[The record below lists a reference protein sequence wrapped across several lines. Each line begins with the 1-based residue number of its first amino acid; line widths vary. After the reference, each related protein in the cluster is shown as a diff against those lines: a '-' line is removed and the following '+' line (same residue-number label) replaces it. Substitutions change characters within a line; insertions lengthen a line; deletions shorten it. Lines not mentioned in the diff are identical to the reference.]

1 MMKKGVDSGIGVL
14 VPVGQKLPNLQ
25 KEIDDAVAVKSDG
38 FKTADSVAQLA
49 KNSEFRRPT
58 FRKLWN
64 NTTRLV
70 RSVMTVSITKK
81 RPIFVR

>member
-38 FKTADSVAQLA
+38 LRPLIPLLSLP

-58 FRKLWN
+58 FRKLPSAGAGLCDDHPN
-64 NTTRLV
+64 GGGIL
-70 RSVMTVSITKK
+70 
-81 RPIFVR
+81 